1 MLGSQLRS
9 STNVPSCY
17 CYALRVLC
25 AALKKEERGKKKR
38 ERDAICTGLQQGKS
52 LSQYEN
58 TGMDINTPTYVNIY
72 TYLGFYLPTYIFIH
86 TYRPYVYLYTH
97 LNSCIYMHPYRVYLI
112 YTRVY
117 NNRYMC
123 THIHPHICISCK
135 IISGIYTHKKIS
147 VIQTL
152 VLIRDEIFKV
162 NGHNHRPTI
171 S

>member
-1 MLGSQLRS
+1 MLGFQLRS

-25 AALKKEERGKKKR
+25 VALKKEGGE
-38 ERDAICTGLQQGKS
+38 ERDAIRSGLQQGKS

-58 TGMDINTPTYVNIY
+58 TGMYINIPTYVNIY

-97 LNSCIYMHPYRVYLI
+97 LNSYIYMHPYRVYLI
-112 YTRVY
+112 YTRIY
-117 NNRYMC
+117 NNHYMC

-135 IISGIYTHKKIS
+135 IIS
-147 VIQTL
+147 
-152 VLIRDEIFKV
+152 
-162 NGHNHRPTI
+162 
-171 S
+171 